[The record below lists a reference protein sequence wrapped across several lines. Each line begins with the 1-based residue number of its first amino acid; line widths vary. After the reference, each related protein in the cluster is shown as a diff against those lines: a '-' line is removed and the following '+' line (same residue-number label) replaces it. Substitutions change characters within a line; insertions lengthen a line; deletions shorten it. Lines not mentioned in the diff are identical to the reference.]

1 MTGASIKNSE
11 SRKVGR
17 PRDKTESR
25 ALLLTHARDLF
36 TVKPYDKVSTRIIA
50 EKAGVNI
57 GMIRYYFGNKEG
69 LFEEMLRDSLS
80 PMKQQMAL
88 LIKDRS
94 HQNLVDLMRTYY
106 RAMIKI
112 PEMPRL
118 IMNTMNMPADD
129 KQRQLVEKVFLD
141 IVRPMQML
149 IFEKL
154 RASGVIR
161 SDMDEK
167 LCRISYISLMVFP
180 FIAPPAML
188 KLHGVELNE
197 EFLARLFEHNVKL
210 MTQGFLTPNS
220 L

>member
-1 MTGASIKNSE
+1 ME
-11 SRKVGR
+11 SRKAGR

-25 ALLLTHARDLF
+25 ALLLTHARELF
-36 TVKPYDKVSTRIIA
+36 VAKPYDKVSTRSIA

-69 LFEEMLRDSLS
+69 LFEEMIRDALS
-80 PMKQQMAL
+80 PMKNQMGL
-88 LIKDRS
+88 LIKESS

-106 RAMIKI
+106 QAMIKV

-129 KQRQLVEKVFLD
+129 KQRQLMEKVFMDLA
-141 IVRPMQML
+141 RPMQKL

-154 RASGVIR
+154 RSSGVIR

-188 KLHGVELNE
+188 KIHGVELNE
-197 EFLARLFEHNVKL
+197 DFLARLFEHNIKL
-210 MTQGFLTPNS
+210 MTQGFITPTPYEGTPHDH
-220 L
+220 

>member
-11 SRKVGR
+11 SRKAGR

-25 ALLLTHARDLF
+25 ALLLTHARELF
-36 TVKPYDKVSTRIIA
+36 TLKPYDKVSTRSIA
-50 EKAGVNI
+50 ENAGVNI
-57 GMIRYYFGNKEG
+57 AMIRYYFGNKEG
-69 LFEEMLRDSLS
+69 LFEAMLRDSLS

-88 LIKDRS
+88 LIKDSS
-94 HQNLVDLMRTYY
+94 HQNLVELMRTYY
-106 RAMIKI
+106 QAMIKI

-118 IMNTMNMPADD
+118 IMNTMNMPSGD

-141 IVRPMQML
+141 MTRPMQEI
-149 IFEKL
+149 IFDKL
-154 RASGVIR
+154 LSSGVIR
-161 SDMDEK
+161 SDMDAK

-197 EFLARLFEHNVKL
+197 EFLAKLFDHNIKL